1 MKYKQAAKQGWKEG
15 EKVMLTTISM
25 IAMAV
30 AVVSIAINQI
40 LFVRHIKAIYK
51 EVLILQQ
58 QLRQLKK
65 QLN

>member
-1 MKYKQAAKQGWKEG
+1 
-15 EKVMLTTISM
+15 MLTTISM

-30 AVVSIAINQI
+30 AVVSIAINQN